1 MQMEEAKVPLNMSA
15 SAYTSTVK
23 LQLPM
28 RACRTKADMPLY
40 QGGTLL
46 IFRANALLSAAGR
59 VAMEVLFQFYCGRG
73 EGIHQVWQLLL

>member
-1 MQMEEAKVPLNMSA
+1 MEEAKDLCNMSA

-46 IFRANALLSAAGR
+46 IFRAKSSPLRCRQSRHGS
-59 VAMEVLFQFYCGRG
+59 LFQFYCGRG